1 MAKLQYVEGETLS
14 VVDQK
19 LFCLALAV
27 SFKFLFT
34 NNNAIKNEITS
45 YSKFRLSDGGVKIYS
60 YSLFIIG
67 LSQPSD
73 KNLSPAVRLIFHHVI
88 ISG

>member
-1 MAKLQYVEGETLS
+1 MKLLLIQSSG
-14 VVDQK
+14 
-19 LFCLALAV
+19 CL
-27 SFKFLFT
+27 
-34 NNNAIKNEITS
+34 IW
-45 YSKFRLSDGGVKIYS
+45 GVKIYS